1 LRKERENSKRGDNM
15 GRVANEVRKK
25 TWLLLYEARNTNDP
39 EYLKAIIQECT
50 KLLFKCAERIN
61 E

>member
-1 LRKERENSKRGDNM
+1 MRKERENSKRGDNM

-39 EYLKAIIQECT
+39 EYLRAIIQECT

>member
-1 LRKERENSKRGDNM
+1 M
-15 GRVANEVRKK
+15 VVTANEVRKK

-39 EYLKAIIQECT
+39 EYLKVIIQECT
-50 KLLFKCAERIN
+50 KLLFKCAERIK

>member
-1 LRKERENSKRGDNM
+1 MRKERENSKRGDNM

>member
-1 LRKERENSKRGDNM
+1 MNITA
-15 GRVANEVRKK
+15 VEVRKK
-25 TWLLLYEARNTNDP
+25 AWLLLYEARNSNDP
-39 EYLKAIIQECT
+39 EYLKAIILECT